1 MQFPQNSLEELEKEK
16 QIQKLPKKQSDQV
29 EGLEDLRK
37 ELFSCF
43 LGAPSPRVGTKPV
56 PAHLE
61 SLEGYKKL
69 SHKCSPLT
77 LSCDWSGNYRRCRSC
92 LEPWVSQR
100 RCVS

>member
-43 LGAPSPRVGTKPV
+43 LGAERHHPGW
-56 PAHLE
+56 
-61 SLEGYKKL
+61 GL
-69 SHKCSPLT
+69 SQFLPT
-77 LSCDWSGNYRRCRSC
+77 WN
-92 LEPWVSQR
+92 P
-100 RCVS
+100 